1 MRPEVGDTS
10 ITLPVTLDFKGGRST
25 RSRTVLWATIIII
38 IATILILVFFWL
50 KSNKE
55 FLLKLGITIGI
66 AIVELRVF
74 CIFFFKERYLK
85 KIYEDLQAS
94 DGKLDYTE
102 LWKIF
107 EIDAVHP
114 HICYFKNGKKGIF
127 VRMERGTI
135 TGKGEDASFYHYD
148 AIAEAY
154 NAAHSAN
161 LDIIHIDYM
170 SGIGQDRRIDA
181 LTQEALKLENNTMRE
196 TMLSIYDHLM
206 EDISVV
212 YSCFDVYLFLTN
224 KGSAQSL
231 FDGVQTVCEKML
243 GGNYISYTCM
253 SRDAVSTL
261 CRDVFNLEFFD
272 SVSVSQTLVD
282 GSKDAVVPIAY
293 KSVNG
298 EVTVLNKTHKQQEEE
313 RRQREHDML
322 IKREQEEMAR
332 KARKLQNNN
341 KDFSDLF

>member
-25 RSRTVLWATIIII
+25 RSKTVLWATIIII
-38 IATILILVFFWL
+38 VATILILVLFWL

-148 AIAEAY
+148 DDLSRIFLGDLKKLLPERGIINDKTAEEKD
-154 NAAHSAN
+154 NKSSTHCI
-161 LDIIHIDYM
+161 LPTKK
-170 SGIGQDRRIDA
+170 R
-181 LTQEALKLENNTMRE
+181 
-196 TMLSIYDHLM
+196 
-206 EDISVV
+206 
-212 YSCFDVYLFLTN
+212 CLF
-224 KGSAQSL
+224 
-231 FDGVQTVCEKML
+231 V
-243 GGNYISYTCM
+243 
-253 SRDAVSTL
+253 
-261 CRDVFNLEFFD
+261 
-272 SVSVSQTLVD
+272 
-282 GSKDAVVPIAY
+282 
-293 KSVNG
+293 
-298 EVTVLNKTHKQQEEE
+298 
-313 RRQREHDML
+313 
-322 IKREQEEMAR
+322 
-332 KARKLQNNN
+332 
-341 KDFSDLF
+341 